1 MALDSNNMLNMKG
14 NVMLFTNDNVYF
26 EIKSA
31 LKILGINY

>member
-1 MALDSNNMLNMKG
+1 MLNVKG
-14 NVMLFTNDNVYF
+14 NVMLFTNDNVHF